1 MGVSLTTK
9 FNTTIQIDPLYGQR
23 QQLQAWYYITPL
35 YILIFT
41 VLFYIDKLNTVNNW
55 ASCKLLPGSQRTK
68 LHLFHLLWLA
78 YPNLDLSSPF
88 K

>member
-41 VLFYIDKLNTVNNW
+41 VLFYIDKLNTVNN
-55 ASCKLLPGSQRTK
+55 
-68 LHLFHLLWLA
+68 
-78 YPNLDLSSPF
+78 
-88 K
+88 